1 MKPSIVSCE
10 ALVARRG
17 PVAQLGAR
25 FHGMEEVVGSN
36 PTRSTKFLKWLSG
49 IDSKVSIHNSST
61 TVESLD
67 RPRQLDGLQVTALCS
82 LRLVPIG
89 SAPDP
94 RLSHI
99 ETILE
104 SGRGVLAATMG

>member
-1 MKPSIVSCE
+1 
-10 ALVARRG
+10 
-17 PVAQLGAR
+17 
-25 FHGMEEVVGSN
+25 
-36 PTRSTKFLKWLSG
+36 
-49 IDSKVSIHNSST
+49 
-61 TVESLD
+61 VESLD